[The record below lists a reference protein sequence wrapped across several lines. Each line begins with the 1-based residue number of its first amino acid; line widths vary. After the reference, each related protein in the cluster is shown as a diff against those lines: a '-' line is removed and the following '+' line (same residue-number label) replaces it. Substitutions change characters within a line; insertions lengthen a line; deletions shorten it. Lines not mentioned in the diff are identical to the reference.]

1 VPTPAAPV
9 REASRDQE
17 SPESPLALIDR
28 KPGEA
33 VAARELARA
42 RREQKQLSIVLF
54 ELAQRGPAGA
64 VRATEDTFE
73 PVVDTFLRAVRQ
85 SDLPIRW
92 AANELLLILPGLTG
106 AEARYVAER
115 VRAAMQAGSRHSVA
129 VAGGVAEADP
139 AVRRFEEVVKQARAR
154 VAIAIDRGHNRVH

>member
-1 VPTPAAPV
+1 M
-9 REASRDQE
+9 
-17 SPESPLALIDR
+17 LLDR

-54 ELAQRGPAGA
+54 ELAQRSPSGA
-64 VRATEDTFE
+64 VLASDDSFE
-73 PVVDTFLRAVRQ
+73 PVVDTFLKAVRQ

-92 AANELLLILPGLTG
+92 GANELLLILPGLTG
-106 AEARYVAER
+106 TEARYVAER
-115 VRAAMQAGSRHSVA
+115 VRAAMQAGSRHAVA

-139 AVRRFEEVVKQARAR
+139 AVRQFDDVVKRARAR
-154 VAIAIDRGHNRVH
+154 VAMAVDRGHNRVH